1 MDSSDQDSTPIENV
15 LEIEQEHA
23 GEANAAL
30 AELNGVAPSD
40 PSQNPPSSASAS
52 PPVAQSPQMFQ
63 QMPSMTPGIETVDDA
78 MFSHSTEND
87 DSFLDFWIQH
97 LTTILVVFAISF
109 VLFLPKVRVLL
120 EPFIGTGY
128 MALSIRAVMIGFIS
142 ILPGLLLM

>member
-23 GEANAAL
+23 SEANAAL
-30 AELNGVAPSD
+30 AELNGVAPYA
-40 PSQNPPSSASAS
+40 PSQNTASPS

-128 MALSIRAVMIGFIS
+128 MALSIRAAMIGFIS